1 MSSPITTTPTTAAPP
16 ALPRIPCQHIADIE
30 LPREMQGLYEVAY
43 NLWWTWNPRAPEL
56 FSAIDS
62 RAWSHYHN
70 PVQVLI
76 NVDRR
81 QWDHLVDNETFLETY
96 AALTQELE
104 DYMTGAARCWFA
116 RNYPG
121 YERGPI
127 AYFSMEY
134 GVHQSLAI
142 YSGGLGI
149 LSGDH
154 LKSAS
159 DLGVPMVAVGLLYRS
174 GYFQQTVD
182 ADGHQQHSYPNY
194 DFARLPVRPAAGPTG
209 RDVVVSVPV
218 GDRELNVKVWV
229 AQVGRVPLLL
239 LDTDITE
246 NDAADRPITTM
257 LYVQG
262 RAMRLAQETVLGI
275 GGVRALA
282 ACGIEPAVWHI
293 NEGHSALLQL
303 ERVAGELAAEETA
316 LDAAIDRVK
325 SDTVFTTHTP
335 VPAGNEQFEGDLA
348 WRYLGPWGERLRSE
362 WETVRALGQAD
373 PRQADG
379 SFNLTALALR
389 SSRFC
394 NGVSVIHAGTSR
406 RLWQPLFGA
415 EDEEHVPIE
424 AITNG
429 VHLATW
435 LGREMQDLL
444 RRRLG
449 FYWQG
454 LVHRR
459 EAPERL
465 AEIPGE
471 ELWQAHQA
479 QKKRLGRF
487 TRSRLREQ
495 LARHGR
501 SPEEL
506 REVESFFRPEAL
518 TIGFARRFATYKR
531 ASLVFTDPHEL
542 RRLVSDE
549 ARPVQILFAGK
560 AHPADRP
567 GQDLIQHI
575 FQLSQQP
582 PFRGR
587 VFFLENYDMRVARM
601 LVQGVD
607 VWLNTPRRPLEASG
621 TSGQKAGI
629 NGALNCSV
637 LDGWWPE
644 AFDGTNGWA
653 IGRQEVLADV
663 GQQDLEDAHALYAV
677 LAEEVV
683 PAFFELDERG
693 LPARWLAMMGRSIAT
708 LTPFFSSDRM
718 VRDYVTKA
726 YLAEVERAPA
736 E

>member
-1 MSSPITTTPTTAAPP
+1 MSTTTAPNV
-16 ALPRIPCQHIADIE
+16 ALPQLPCQHIADIE
-30 LPREMQGLYEVAY
+30 LPQQVQGLYELAY
-43 NLWWTWNPRAPEL
+43 NLWWTWNPKATEF
-56 FSAIDS
+56 FSAIDP
-62 RAWSHYHN
+62 RAWSIYHN
-70 PVQVLI
+70 PVQMLI
-76 NVDRR
+76 NVERR
-81 QWDHLVDNETFLETY
+81 QWEYLVESDTFLDAY
-96 AALTQELE
+96 AALMQDFR
-104 DYMTGAARCWFA
+104 DYMSGAARSWFWL
-116 RNYPG
+116 NYPAHDS
-121 YERGPI
+121 GPI
-127 AYFSMEY
+127 AYLSMEY

-159 DLGVPMVAVGLLYRS
+159 DLAVPMVAVGLLYRS

-182 ADGHQQHSYPNY
+182 PDGHQQHTYPEY
-194 DFARLPVRPAAGPTG
+194 DFSRLPVRPVASPTG
-209 RDVVVSVPV
+209 RDVVVSVPL
-218 GDRELNVKVWV
+218 GDREVKVKVWV

-239 LDTDITE
+239 LDSDIGD
-246 NDAADRPITTM
+246 NDPADRPITTM

-262 RAMRLAQETVLGI
+262 RAMRLAQEIVLGI

-282 ACGIEPAVWHI
+282 ACDLKPAVWHI

-303 ERVAGELAAEETA
+303 ERVAGELARAKGENGEGSFEEA
-316 LDAAIDRVK
+316 LARVRAT
-325 SDTVFTTHTP
+325 TVFTTHTP
-335 VPAGNEQFEGDLA
+335 VPAGNEQFDGDLA
-348 WRYLGPWGERLRSE
+348 WRYLGPWAERLGST
-362 WETVRALGQAD
+362 WEAVRALGQAD
-373 PRQADG
+373 PRHADG
-379 SFNLTALALR
+379 SLNLTAVALR
-389 SSRFC
+389 TARFT
-394 NGVSVIHAGTSR
+394 NGVSAVHGSVSR
-406 RLWQPLFGA
+406 RIWQPLFGA
-415 EDEEHVPIE
+415 DDPEKVPIGHV
-424 AITNG
+424 TNG
-429 VHLATW
+429 VHLSTW
-435 LGREMQDLL
+435 LGREMQELL
-444 RRRLG
+444 RRHLG
-449 FYWQG
+449 HYWQG
-454 LVHRR
+454 QVHRR
-459 EAPERL
+459 DAPERL
-465 AEIPGE
+465 AAIPVE
-471 ELWQAHQA
+471 ELWQAHET
-479 QKKRLGRF
+479 QKERLARF
-487 TRSRLREQ
+487 TRSRLLEQ

-542 RRLVSDE
+542 RRLLLDE

-582 PFRGR
+582 PYRGR

-621 TSGQKAGI
+621 TSGQKAGS

-644 AFDGTNGWA
+644 AYDGTNGWA
-653 IGRQEVLADV
+653 IGRQEVLADSN
-663 GQQDLEDAHALYAV
+663 QQDMEDAHALYAV

-683 PAFFELDERG
+683 PTFFERDAQG
-693 LPARWLAMMGRSIAT
+693 LPTRWVQKMARSIAT
-708 LTPFFSSDRM
+708 IAPRFSSDRM

-726 YLAEVERAPA
+726 YLPGVERAA
-736 E
+736 GE

>member
-1 MSSPITTTPTTAAPP
+1 MTTTTVAPNP
-16 ALPRIPCQHIADIE
+16 ALIEIPRQHIADIE
-30 LPREMQGLYEVAY
+30 LPQEVQGLYELAY
-43 NLWWTWNPRAPEL
+43 NLWWTWNPRATEF

-62 RAWSHYHN
+62 RAWSYYHN
-70 PVQVLI
+70 PVQMLI
-76 NVDRR
+76 NVERR
-81 QWDHLVDNETFLETY
+81 QWDNLVRNETFLDTY
-96 AALTQELE
+96 TSLMQDFRA
-104 DYMTGAARCWFA
+104 YMTGAGRCWFWL
-116 RNYPG
+116 NYPA
-121 YERGPI
+121 YEGGPV
-127 AYFSMEY
+127 AYLSMEY

-159 DLGVPMVAVGLLYRS
+159 DLAVPLVAVGLLYRS

-182 ADGHQQHSYPNY
+182 PDGNQQHTYPEY
-194 DFARLPVRPAAGPTG
+194 DFSRLPVRPAEGPTG
-209 RDVVVSVPV
+209 RDVIVSVPL
-218 GDRELNVKVWV
+218 GDREVKVKVWV

-239 LDTDITE
+239 LDSDIGE
-246 NDAADRPITTM
+246 NEAADRPITTM

-262 RAMRLAQETVLGI
+262 RAMRLAQEVVLGI

-282 ACGIEPAVWHI
+282 ACGISPAVWHI

-303 ERVAGELAAEETA
+303 ERLAGELAGGASSLEEATA
-316 LDAAIDRVK
+316 RVR
-325 SDTVFTTHTP
+325 STTVFTTHTP
-335 VPAGNEQFEGDLA
+335 VPAGNEQFDGELSL
-348 WRYLGPWGERLRSE
+348 RYLGNWAERLGSSWESVSE
-362 WETVRALGQAD
+362 LARPEPHQT
-373 PRQADG
+373 DG
-379 SFNLTALALR
+379 SLNLTALALR
-389 SSRFC
+389 TARFS
-394 NGVSVIHAGTSR
+394 NGVSAIHSTVSR
-406 RLWQPLFGA
+406 RMWQPLFGA
-415 EDEEHVPIE
+415 ADPESVPIDHV
-424 AITNG
+424 TNG
-429 VHLATW
+429 VHLPTW

-444 RRRLG
+444 QRHLG
-449 FYWQG
+449 HYWQG
-454 LVHRR
+454 QIHRR
-459 EAPERL
+459 DAPERL
-465 AEIPGE
+465 ARIPGE
-471 ELWQAHQA
+471 ELWQAHEA
-479 QKKRLGRF
+479 QKERLARF

-506 REVESFFRPEAL
+506 REVESFFRNEAL

-531 ASLVFTDPHEL
+531 ASLVFSDPHEL
-542 RRLVSDE
+542 RRLITDE

-621 TSGQKAGI
+621 TSGQKAGA

-644 AFDGTNGWA
+644 AYDGTNGWA
-653 IGRQEVLADV
+653 IGRQEPLADV
-663 GQQDLEDAHALYAV
+663 EQQDREDAHALYTV

-683 PAFFELDERG
+683 PAFFELDQRG
-693 LPARWLAMMGRSIAT
+693 LPARWLELMGRSIAT
-708 LTPFFSSDRM
+708 IAPRFSSDRM

-726 YLAEVERAPA
+726 YLPDLERA
-736 E
+736 ELERTEVG

>member
-1 MSSPITTTPTTAAPP
+1 MTTAAAPP
-16 ALPRIPCQHIADIE
+16 TPNVALPQVPYQHVADIE
-30 LPREMQGLYEVAY
+30 LPREVQGLYELAY
-43 NLWWTWNPRAPEL
+43 NLWWTWNPKAIDL
-56 FSAIDS
+56 FAAIDS

-70 PVQVLI
+70 PVQMLI
-76 NVDRR
+76 NVERR
-81 QWDHLVDNETFLETY
+81 QWEQLIDNDTFLEAY
-96 AALTQELE
+96 SSLLDDFQG
-104 DYMTGAARCWFA
+104 YMSGAAHSWFW
-116 RNYPG
+116 RQYPQ
-121 YERGPI
+121 YERGPV
-127 AYFSMEY
+127 AYLSMEY
-134 GVHQSLAI
+134 GVHQALAI

-159 DLGVPMVAVGLLYRS
+159 DLAVPLVAVGLLYRS

-182 ADGHQQHSYPNY
+182 PDGHQQHTYPEY
-194 DFARLPVRPAAGPTG
+194 DFSRLPVRPVAGPTG
-209 RDVVVSVPV
+209 RDVVVSVPIA
-218 GDRELNVKVWV
+218 DREVQVKVWL

-239 LDTDITE
+239 LDSDIAD
-246 NDAADRPITTM
+246 NDPADRPITTM

-262 RAMRLAQETVLGI
+262 RAMRLAQEIVLGI
-275 GGVRALA
+275 GGVRALK
-282 ACGIEPAVWHI
+282 ACGLEPSAWHI

-303 ERVAGELAAEETA
+303 ERIAGELSNGAESFDDA
-316 LDAAIDRVK
+316 LQRVRAT
-325 SDTVFTTHTP
+325 TVFTTHTP
-335 VPAGNEQFEGDLA
+335 VPAGNETFDGDLA
-348 WRYLGPWGERLRSE
+348 WRYLGPWGERLGIG
-362 WETVRALGQAD
+362 WDGVRAQAQTD
-373 PRQADG
+373 PHHPDG
-379 SFNLTALALR
+379 ALNLTALALR
-389 SSRFC
+389 TARFA
-394 NGVSVIHAGTSR
+394 NGVSAIHAAVSR
-406 RLWQPLFGA
+406 RMWQPLFGA
-415 EDEEHVPIE
+415 DEADAVPIDHV
-424 AITNG
+424 TNG
-429 VHLATW
+429 VHLPTW
-435 LGREMQDLL
+435 LGDEMQELL
-444 RRRLG
+444 RRHLG
-449 FYWQG
+449 PEWQG
-454 LVHRR
+454 QIHYPSAV
-459 EAPERL
+459 EKL
-465 AEIPGE
+465 AEVPVE

-487 TRSRLREQ
+487 TQSRLRDQ

-531 ASLVFTDPHEL
+531 ANLVFTDPHEL
-542 RRLVSDE
+542 RRLISDE
-549 ARPVQILFAGK
+549 ERPVQILFAGK

-621 TSGQKAGI
+621 TSGQKAGM

-653 IGRQEVLADV
+653 IGRQEVLDDV
-663 GQQDLEDAHALYAV
+663 GKQDIEDAHALYAV
-677 LAEEVV
+677 LAEEIV
-683 PAFFELDERG
+683 PTYFERDERG
-693 LPARWLAMMGRSIAT
+693 LPLRWLQMMGRSIAT
-708 LTPFFSSDRM
+708 IAPLFSSDRM

-726 YLAEVERAPA
+726 YLAGVTRTGGG
-736 E
+736 